1 MSPKLMDHIFALIKH
16 HGAISVHDYMDI
28 CLNHPSSGFYQ
39 RPKPMGKSGNFITAP
54 EISQIFGEIL
64 GLWAASVWQNMGH
77 PEKFHLVEFGGGY
90 GTLMK
95 DMLRVQKLIPAMRAA
110 CHIHMIETSPALSD
124 IQAKTLDEQH
134 FERPIFWHKD
144 ISTLPDDA
152 PYIFVGNEFFD
163 ALPVHHIQYQQGKWY
178 ERQVSANQDGLRFT
192 LHDEPLQPPQTH
204 LLTDQAED
212 GDIIEFSPLSL
223 ATVHQ
228 ICEYLQKQC
237 GAAIFIDYGYATPCF
252 GESLQ
257 AVKDHQSVD
266 IFEIPGSCDLSAHV
280 DFGALGQI
288 VGQYESLQLVPL
300 ITQGMFLSNLGI
312 CERAEQIKQMLSND
326 APKQELDSAVN
337 RLIHKDQMGEL
348 FKVFSFGTRD
358 INLPFDKHDSLW
370 QKGFNNHDDD

>member
-1 MSPKLMDHIFALIKH
+1 MQSPLMDHILALIKH

-28 CLNHPSSGFYQ
+28 CLNHPTHGYYRKS
-39 RPKPMGKSGNFITAP
+39 KPIGSDGGFITAP
-54 EISQIFGEIL
+54 EISQIFGEII

-77 PEKFHLVEFGGGY
+77 PEKFHLIEFGGGY

-110 CHIHMIETSPALSD
+110 CHIHMIESSPTLSD
-124 IQAKTLDEQH
+124 IQAQTLNELH
-134 FERPIFWHKD
+134 FDQPVFWHKD

-152 PYIFVGNEFFD
+152 PCIFIGNEFFD
-163 ALPVHHIQYQQGKWY
+163 ALPVHHIQYQQGRWY
-178 ERQVSANQDGLRFT
+178 ERQVNIDDQGLHFT
-192 LHDEPLQPPQTH
+192 LHDEALQPPQTH
-204 LLTDQAED
+204 MLVDEAKD

-223 ATVHQ
+223 AITHQ
-228 ICEYLQKQC
+228 ICEYLQRQR

-257 AVKDHQSVD
+257 AVKDHQKTDV
-266 IFEIPGSCDLSAHV
+266 FETPGACDLSAHV

-288 VGQYESLQLVPL
+288 VGQYKNLQLVPL

-312 CERAEQIKQMLSND
+312 KERAEQIKQMLSND
-326 APKQELDSAVN
+326 APKQEVDSAVH
-337 RLIHKDQMGEL
+337 RLIHKDEMGEL
-348 FKVFSFGTRD
+348 FKVFSFGSRN
-358 INLPFDKHDSLW
+358 INLPFDKHDTLW

>member
-1 MSPKLMDHIFALIKH
+1 MPSQLTDHLFALIKH

-28 CLNHPSSGFYQ
+28 CLNHPNSGFYQ
-39 RPKPMGKSGNFITAP
+39 KLRPIGKDGGFITAP

-110 CHIHMIETSPALSD
+110 CHIHMVETSPALSD
-124 IQAKTLDEQH
+124 IQAKALNAQG

-144 ISTLPDDA
+144 ISSLPDDA
-152 PYIFVGNEFFD
+152 PCIFVGNEFFD
-163 ALPVHHIQYQQGKWY
+163 ALPVHHIQYQQGRWY
-178 ERQVSANQDGLRFT
+178 ERQVSINDKKLCFT
-192 LHDEPLQPPQTH
+192 LHDEALQPPQTH
-204 LLTDQAED
+204 MLVDTAKE

-223 ATVHQ
+223 TITHQ
-228 ICEYLQKQC
+228 ICEYLQRQH
-237 GAAIFIDYGYATPCF
+237 GAAIFIDYGYAMPCF

-257 AVKDHQSVD
+257 AVKNHQKVD
-266 IFEIPGSCDLSAHV
+266 VFETPGLCDLSAHV

-288 VGQYESLQLVPL
+288 VGQYNNLQLVPL

-312 CERAEQIKQMLSND
+312 FERAEQIKQVLSND
-326 APKQELDSAVN
+326 TPKQELESAVN
-337 RLIHKDQMGEL
+337 RLTHKDEMGEL
-348 FKVFSFGTRD
+348 FKVFSFGSRD

-370 QKGFNNHDDD
+370 QKGFNHRDDN